1 MLLHIKFNTYREEKS
16 SFQKIVVWGGGY
28 NFYVKYVPYLL
39 YCLFFTFLYWV
50 LIFSFFYHLQEAE
63 QRRISEAKQ
72 RQHSVDRIENINN
85 NINSTSIVSSTSNN
99 NIPAMRGFQVQ
110 IAA

>member
-39 YCLFFTFLYWV
+39 YCLFFTFLY
-50 LIFSFFYHLQEAE
+50 
-63 QRRISEAKQ
+63 
-72 RQHSVDRIENINN
+72 
-85 NINSTSIVSSTSNN
+85 
-99 NIPAMRGFQVQ
+99 
-110 IAA
+110 